1 MMETKKIT
9 CIVCPKGCQI
19 LVKLDGEKII
29 SIENY
34 ECKRGIEYAKN
45 EVLDPRR
52 TLTTTL
58 KLSTGGVLP
67 VKTKEPIPKKLLRKA
82 MLETKDIV
90 VEPPVKIGDVIIENI
105 AGTGIALV
113 ATGNAE

>member
-1 MMETKKIT
+1 METRKLT

-19 LVKLDGEKII
+19 LVKLNNGEIV

-34 ECKRGIEYAKN
+34 QCKRGINYAKN

-52 TLTTTL
+52 TLTTTV
-58 KLSTGGVLP
+58 KLSNGRVLP
-67 VKTKEPIPKKLLRKA
+67 VRTKEPIPKKLMKEA

-90 VEPPVKIGDVIIENI
+90 VEPPIKIGDVVIKNI
-105 AGTGIALV
+105 AGTGVDLV
-113 ATGNAE
+113 ATGNA